1 MTHIEIELQ
10 LQALQPAD
18 RSVLEEVQKGRTTI
32 KMCFEEERYIDALER
47 STNLLKDLR
56 EFSDYDN
63 TEFRT
68 MLVCLLFDLAEIYY
82 ALKNYKQS
90 EHELEIVFKLLD
102 KLITSDA
109 ERFGKYHILAMELST
124 RLLRSRKK
132 TVDMLVK
139 QQIATAALYEKVNSG
154 IVEATDKLVDSL
166 RKVAQLSAAT
176 GDNKAALT
184 FYKEAIKF
192 SKRRSGKVAR
202 KEVKMS
208 IEMAEIMIRIK
219 AMRPHAKR
227 LLETVL
233 PHAVALDTIELEQD
247 ILGLLEILNLNEA
260 NTAKWKTFLQKI
272 SIPLKRRTKKE
283 TTDKTNS

>member
-1 MTHIEIELQ
+1 MTHIEIKIQPES
-10 LQALQPAD
+10 LQPQD
-18 RSVLEEVQKGRTTI
+18 CKILEEVEKSRNTI
-32 KMCFEEERYIDALER
+32 TMCFDDEKYIDALER
-47 STNLLKDLR
+47 TTSSLKQLR

-63 TEFRT
+63 TEFRA

-90 EHELEIVFKLLD
+90 EHELEIVFKVLD
-102 KLITSDA
+102 KLIQTDP

-132 TVDMLVK
+132 TMDMLVK
-139 QQIATAALYEKVNSG
+139 QQIATAALFEKVNSG

-166 RKVAQLSAAT
+166 RKVAQLLAAT
-176 GDNKAALT
+176 GDNRAALT

-192 SKRRSGKVAR
+192 SKRRTGKVAR

-208 IEMAEIMIRIK
+208 IEMAEIMMRIK
-219 AMRPHAKR
+219 SMRPRAKR

-233 PHAVALDTIELEQD
+233 PHAVSLETIELEQD
-247 ILGLLEILNLNEA
+247 ILGLLEILNVDDV
-260 NTAKWKTFLQKI
+260 NTTKWKAFLQKI
-272 SIPLKRRTKKE
+272 SIPLKRRTP
-283 TTDKTNS
+283 KTEK